1 MATWPDCTVEIAFAS
16 DPFDDTPTWVDVSAD
31 VRENPGVQITRGTV
45 GALGQPITAGQ
56 ASFLLSNRARLYDPA
71 YSAGTYYGNLKA
83 RKQVRITA
91 TWSAVDYVLFRGF
104 VSGFNVQTDNGGK
117 DSVVSVECF
126 DLLAIMAATRLS
138 GGSLGAYGAYV
149 AALSPTMWLRTVSAG
164 AWTDYNDTYTVAPLN
179 ASLGVVFT
187 PTASTAVGVT
197 GSNGWATG
205 VGAVSGTVSP
215 VITDASD
222 WSLSFWIQSSM
233 SLVAFTKFICTAT
246 GGATYMCGITSGGF
260 LSWVSA
266 TSGANRTSVV
276 GSVSMVDSLVHHV
289 LITRSGTTITMYV
302 DGVVDSGAVRTAT
315 GAGDDTFAIGVL
327 GGASGFTV
335 TSTTLQEITVF
346 PSCLSAADADTLNAL
361 GRGIATETTA
371 ERMDRLATVAG
382 IPAAWR
388 DMTTEPVAEVS
399 ELTYTGQSALAAMQQ
414 VERGEQGRL
423 YVSASGL
430 LTFDYRWAGYAAA
443 SAITLSDD
451 GAGQA
456 YSGTIQIRQSDQ
468 DMLNDVTVS
477 NATTSVQYVDSTAVT
492 ADGPY
497 ATSIDTNLSTEA
509 QMSSMAFGL
518 VGERKSQTTR
528 MEPILLGYP
537 SDWPTVLALELNQKM
552 TVEHTPMGV
561 GSQASYSVLI
571 AQIAWSITGASGWR
585 CTLAGAPLPAVTY
598 WLLGTST
605 LGTDTTPGY

>member
-1 MATWPDCTVEIAFAS
+1 MATWPTCKVEIAFVS

-31 VRENPGVQITRGTV
+31 VRENPGVSIVRGTV
-45 GALGQPITAGQ
+45 GALGTPITAGQ

-71 YSAGTYYGNLKA
+71 NAASTYFGNLKA

-104 VSGFNVQTDNGGK
+104 VSGFNVTTDNGGK

-126 DLLAIMAATRLS
+126 DLLAVLAATRLS
-138 GGSLGAYGAYV
+138 GGALGAYGEYV
-149 AALSPTMWLRTVSAG
+149 AALSPTMWLRTVSTT
-164 AWTDYNDTYTVAPLN
+164 AWSDYQSTYTVAPVYVT
-179 ASLGVVFT
+179 LGQVFT
-187 PTASTAVGVT
+187 PAASLAVGVT
-197 GSNGWATG
+197 GSNGWATSY
-205 VGAVSGTVSP
+205 GAVSATVSP
-215 VITDASD
+215 TITDASD
-222 WSLSFWIQSSM
+222 WSLSFWIQSTAS
-233 SLVAFTKFICTAT
+233 STFTKMITN
-246 GGATYMCGITSGGF
+246 GAGDTYACGITSGGF

-276 GSVSMVDSLVHHV
+276 GAVSLVDGLAHHV
-289 LITRSGTTITMYV
+289 LITRTGTTITFYV
-302 DGVVDSGAVRTAT
+302 DGVADTGAVRTPT
-315 GAGDDTFAIGVL
+315 GAGDDTFSMTQL
-327 GGASGFTV
+327 GKIAGFTV
-335 TSTTLQEITVF
+335 TSTTVQDVAVF
-346 PSCLSAADADTLNAL
+346 STCLSATNADVMNAL
-361 GRGIATETTA
+361 GRGTA
-371 ERMDRLATVAG
+371 VESTADRISRLADAAG
-382 IPAAWR
+382 VPAAWR
-388 DMTTEPVAEVS
+388 DITTEAVAEVDQ
-399 ELTYTGQSALAAMQQ
+399 LAYTGQSALAAMQQ

-423 YVSASGL
+423 FVSADGL
-430 LTFDYRWAGYAAA
+430 LTFAYRWAAYAAA

-451 GAGQA
+451 GAGQP

-477 NATTSVQYVDSTAVT
+477 NATTSAQYVDSAAVA

-497 ATSIDTNLSTEA
+497 ADAIDTNLSTSE
-509 QMSSMAFGL
+509 QMESMAFGL

-537 SDWPTVLALELNQKM
+537 ASWPTVLALELNQRM

-561 GSQASYSVLI
+561 GSQASYSVVI

-585 CTLAGAPLPAVTY
+585 CTLAGAPLPAVSY
-598 WLLGTST
+598 WVLDVST

>member
-1 MATWPDCTVEIAFAS
+1 MATWPTCKVEIAFTS

-104 VSGFNVQTDNGGK
+104 VSGFNVTTDNNGK

-138 GGSLGAYGAYV
+138 GGSLGAYGEYV

-164 AWTDYNDTYTVAPLN
+164 AWTDYNDTYTVVPPL
-179 ASLGVVFT
+179 AYLGNVFT
-187 PTASTAVGVT
+187 PVSSLAVGVT
-197 GSNGWATG
+197 GSNGYATG
-205 VGAVSGTVSP
+205 TGNLNPAVSP
-215 VITDASD
+215 AITDASD
-222 WSLSFWIQSSM
+222 WSLSFWWQSSM
-233 SLVAFTKFICTAT
+233 TLPALTKPICNGGGTTYVA
-246 GGATYMCGITSGGF
+246 GITSAGF

-276 GSVSMVDSLVHHV
+276 GAVSLLDNLVHHV
-289 LITRSGTTITMYV
+289 LITRAGTTITMYI
-302 DGVVDSGAVRTAT
+302 DGVADTGAVRTPT
-315 GAGDDTFAIGVL
+315 GSGDDTFALSQIG
-327 GGASGFTV
+327 GSFSV
-335 TSTTLQEITVF
+335 TSTTLQDLAVF
-346 PSCLSAADADTLNAL
+346 STCLSATDADTMNAL
-361 GRGIATETTA
+361 GRGQAVETSA
-371 ERMDRLATVAG
+371 ARMDRLADTAG

-388 DMTTEPVAEVS
+388 DMTTEPVAEVA
-399 ELTYTGQSALAAMQQ
+399 ELAFTGQSALAAMQQ
-414 VERGEQGRL
+414 VERSEQGRL
-423 YVSASGL
+423 FVSADGL
-430 LTFDYRWAGYAAA
+430 LTFDYRWAAYAAA

-456 YSGTIQIRQSDQ
+456 YSGAIQIRQSDQ
-468 DMLNDVTVS
+468 DMLNDVTVT
-477 NATTSVQYVDSTAVT
+477 NATTSVQYVDTAAVT

-497 ATSIDTNLSTEA
+497 ASSIDTNLSTSA
-509 QMSSMAFGL
+509 QMTSMAFGL
-518 VGERKSQTTR
+518 VGERKTQTTR

-537 SDWPTVLALELNQKM
+537 SDWPTVLALELNQRM

-561 GSQASYSVLI
+561 GSQASYTVII

-585 CTLAGAPLPAVTY
+585 CTLAGAPMPAVTY

>member
-1 MATWPDCTVEIAFAS
+1 MATWPTCKVEIAFVS

-71 YSAGTYYGNLKA
+71 YTAGTYYGNLKA

-104 VSGFNVQTDNGGK
+104 VSGFNVTTDNGGK
-117 DSVVSVECF
+117 DSVVSVEAF
-126 DLLAIMAATRLS
+126 DLLSIMAATRLS
-138 GGSLGAYGAYV
+138 GGSLGAYGEYV
-149 AALSPTMWLRTVSAG
+149 SALSPTMWLRTVSAG
-164 AWTDYNDTYTVAPLN
+164 GWTDEQATYTVAAPYGRTMTPV
-179 ASLGVVFT
+179 ASL
-187 PTASTAVGVT
+187 AVGVT

-205 VGAVSGTVSP
+205 YAATIPTVTP
-215 VITDASD
+215 AITDASD
-222 WSLSFWIQSSM
+222 WSLSFWIQSSQTP
-233 SLVAFTKFICTAT
+233 VAFTKIICSAT
-246 GGATYMCGITSGGF
+246 GGATYMCGITASGF

-276 GSVSMVDSLVHHV
+276 GAVSLLDGLVHHV
-289 LITRSGTTITMYV
+289 LITRAGTTITMYV
-302 DGVVDSGAVRTAT
+302 DGVADTGAVRTPT
-315 GAGDDTFAIGVL
+315 GSGDDTFALGLL
-327 GGASGFTV
+327 GGSLGV

-346 PSCLSAADADTLNAL
+346 ATCLSATDADTMNAL
-361 GRGIATETTA
+361 GRGQAVETSA
-371 ERMDRLATVAG
+371 ARMDRLADTAG

-388 DMTTEPVAEVS
+388 DMTTEPVAEVA
-399 ELTYTGQSALAAMQQ
+399 ELAFTGQSALAAMQQ
-414 VERGEQGRL
+414 VERSEQGRL
-423 YVSASGL
+423 FVSADGL
-430 LTFDYRWAGYAAA
+430 LTFDYRWAAYAAA

-456 YSGTIQIRQSDQ
+456 YSGAIQIRQSDQ
-468 DMLNDVTVS
+468 DMLNDVTVT
-477 NATTSVQYVDSTAVT
+477 NATTSVQYVDTAAVT

-497 ATSIDTNLSTEA
+497 ASSIDTNLSTSA
-509 QMSSMAFGL
+509 QMTSMAFGL
-518 VGERKSQTTR
+518 VGERKTQTTR

-537 SDWPTVLALELNQKM
+537 SDWPTVLALELNQRM

-561 GSQASYSVLI
+561 GSQASYSVII

-585 CTLAGAPLPAVTY
+585 CTLAGAPMPAVTY
-598 WLLGTST
+598 WMLGTST
-605 LGTDTTPGY
+605 LGTDTYLGY

>member
-1 MATWPDCTVEIAFAS
+1 VAVWPDCRVEIAFTS

-104 VSGFNVQTDNGGK
+104 VSGFNVTTDNGGK
-117 DSVVSVECF
+117 DSVVSVEAF
-126 DLLAIMAATRLS
+126 DLLSIMAATRLS
-138 GGSLGAYGAYV
+138 GGSLGAYGEYV
-149 AALSPTMWLRTVSAG
+149 SALSPTMWLRTVSAG
-164 AWTDYNDTYTVAPLN
+164 AWTDYNDTYTVVPPL
-179 ASLGVVFT
+179 AYLGNVFT
-187 PTASTAVGVT
+187 PVSSLAVGVT
-197 GSNGWATG
+197 GSNGYATG
-205 VGAVSGTVSP
+205 TGNLNPAVSP
-215 VITDASD
+215 AITDASD

-233 SLVAFTKFICTAT
+233 TLPAGTKPICNGGGTTYVA
-246 GGATYMCGITSGGF
+246 GITSAGY

-276 GSVSMVDSLVHHV
+276 GSVSMVDGLPHHV
-289 LITRSGTTITMYV
+289 LITRTGTSITFYI
-302 DGVVDSGAVRTAT
+302 DGVADTGAVRTPT
-315 GAGDDTFAIGVL
+315 GAGDDTFALSQIG
-327 GGASGFTV
+327 GSFAV
-335 TSTTLQEITVF
+335 TSTTLQDVAVF
-346 PSCLSAADADTLNAL
+346 STCLSAADADTLNAL

-423 YVSASGL
+423 YVSAAGL

-477 NATTSVQYVDSTAVT
+477 NATTSVQYVDSAAVT

-509 QMSSMAFGL
+509 QMTSMAFGL

-528 MEPILLGYP
+528 VEPILLGYP
-537 SDWPTVLALELNQKM
+537 SSWPTVLSLELNQKM

-561 GSQASYSVLI
+561 GSQASYSVII

-585 CTLAGAPLPAVTY
+585 CTLAGAPMPAVTY

-605 LGTDTTPGY
+605 LGTDTYLGY

>member
-1 MATWPDCTVEIAFAS
+1 MATWPDCKVEIAFAS

-104 VSGFNVQTDNGGK
+104 VSGFNVTTDNNGK

-138 GGSLGAYGAYV
+138 GGSLGAYGEYV

-164 AWTDYNDTYTVAPLN
+164 GWTDYNDTYTVVPPL
-179 ASLGVVFT
+179 AWLGVVFS
-187 PTASTAVGVT
+187 PVASLAVGVT
-197 GSNGWATG
+197 GSNGYATG
-205 VGAVSGTVSP
+205 TGGVSPTVSP
-215 VITDASD
+215 AITDASD
-222 WSLSFWIQSSM
+222 WSLSFWIQSSQTPAAGTKPIM
-233 SLVAFTKFICTAT
+233 SAT
-246 GGATYMCGITSGGF
+246 GGATYVLGITSGGF

-266 TSGANRTSVV
+266 TSGANRTTVV
-276 GSVSMVDSLVHHV
+276 GAVSMLDNLVHHV
-289 LITRSGTTITMYV
+289 LITRTGTTITFYI
-302 DGVVDSGAVRTAT
+302 DGVADTGAVRTPT
-315 GAGDDTFAIGVL
+315 GAGDDTFSLGLL
-327 GGASGFTV
+327 GGSFGV
-335 TSTTLQEITVF
+335 TSTTLQDVAVF
-346 PSCLSAADADTLNAL
+346 STCLSAADADTLNAL

-477 NATTSVQYVDSTAVT
+477 NATTSVRYVDSAAVT

-497 ATSIDTNLSTEA
+497 ATSIDTNLSTVA
-509 QMSSMAFGL
+509 QMTSMAFGL

-528 MEPILLGYP
+528 VEPILLGYP
-537 SDWPTVLALELNQKM
+537 SSWPTVLALELNQRM

-561 GSQASYSVLI
+561 GSQASYSVII

-585 CTLAGAPLPAVTY
+585 CTLAGAPMPAVTY

>member
-1 MATWPDCTVEIAFAS
+1 MATWPTCKIEIAFVS

-71 YSAGTYYGNLKA
+71 NAAGTYFGQLKA

-91 TWSAVDYVLFRGF
+91 TWAAVDYTLFRGF
-104 VSGFNVQTDNGGK
+104 VSGFNVTTDNGGK
-117 DSVVSVECF
+117 DSVVSVVAF
-126 DLLAIMAATRLS
+126 DLLSIMAATRLS
-138 GGSLGAYGAYV
+138 GGSLGAYGEYV
-149 AALSPTMWLRTVSAG
+149 AALSPTMWLRTVSTT
-164 AWTDYNDTYTVAPLN
+164 AWSDYNDTYTVVPPL
-179 ASLGVVFT
+179 ASLGQVFT
-187 PTASTAVGVT
+187 PVASLAVGVT
-197 GSNGWATG
+197 GSNGYATG
-205 VGAVSGTVSP
+205 TGGIVPVVSP
-215 VITDASD
+215 AITDASD
-222 WSLSFWIQSSM
+222 WSLSFWWQSSM
-233 SLVAFTKFICTAT
+233 TLPTTTKPIMSAT
-246 GGATYMCGITSGGF
+246 GGATYVLGITSGGF

-276 GSVSMVDSLVHHV
+276 GAVSLLDGLVHHV
-289 LITRSGTTITMYV
+289 LITRAGTTITMYV
-302 DGVVDSGAVRTAT
+302 DGVADTGAVRTPT
-315 GAGDDTFAIGVL
+315 GSGDDTFALGLIG
-327 GGASGFTV
+327 GSFGV
-335 TSTTLQEITVF
+335 TSTTLQDVAVF
-346 PSCLSAADADTLNAL
+346 ATCLSAADADTLNAL

-382 IPAAWR
+382 VPAAWR

-423 YVSASGL
+423 FVSADGL
-430 LTFDYRWAGYAAA
+430 LTFAYRWAAYAAA
-443 SAITLSDD
+443 STITLSDD

-456 YSGTIQIRQSDQ
+456 YSGAIQIRQSDQ

-477 NATTSVQYVDSTAVT
+477 NATTSVQYIDTASVT

-497 ATSIDTNLSTEA
+497 ASSIDTNLSTLA

-537 SDWPTVLALELNQKM
+537 SSWPTVLSLELNQKM

-561 GSQASYSVLI
+561 GSQASYTVIIS
-571 AQIAWSITGASGWR
+571 QIAWSITGASGWR
-585 CTLAGAPLPAVTY
+585 CTLAGAPMPAVTY
-598 WLLGTST
+598 WMLGTST
-605 LGTDTTPGY
+605 LGTDTYLGY

>member
-1 MATWPDCTVEIAFAS
+1 MAGAWPDCRVEIAFTS
-16 DPFDDTPTWVDVSAD
+16 DPFDDTPSWTDVSAD

-104 VSGFNVQTDNGGK
+104 VSGFNVTTDNGGK
-117 DSVVSVECF
+117 DSVVSVEAF
-126 DLLAIMAATRLS
+126 DLLSIMAATRLS
-138 GGSLGAYGAYV
+138 GGSLGAYGEYV
-149 AALSPTMWLRTVSAG
+149 AALSPTMWLRTVSTVD
-164 AWTDYNDTYTVAPLN
+164 WDDYQDTYTVVPPL
-179 ASLGVVFT
+179 AVLGVVFS
-187 PTASTAVGVT
+187 PVASLAVGVT
-197 GSNGWATG
+197 GSNGFATG
-205 VGAVSGTVSP
+205 YGSGCPVSP
-215 VITDASD
+215 AITDASD
-222 WSLSFWIQSSM
+222 WSLSFWWQSSM
-233 SLVAFTKFICTAT
+233 TLPAVTKPICNGGGTTYVA
-246 GGATYMCGITSGGF
+246 GITSAGF

-276 GSVSMVDSLVHHV
+276 GAVSLLDNLVHHV
-289 LITRSGTTITMYV
+289 LITRAGTTITMYI
-302 DGVVDSGAVRTAT
+302 DGVADTGAVRTPT
-315 GAGDDTFAIGVL
+315 GSGDDTFALSEIG
-327 GGASGFTV
+327 GSFSV
-335 TSTTLQEITVF
+335 TSTTLQDLAVF
-346 PSCLSAADADTLNAL
+346 STCLSAADADTLNAL

-388 DMTTEPVAEVS
+388 DMTTEPVAEVA
-399 ELTYTGQSALAAMQQ
+399 ELAFTGQSALAAMQQ

-423 YVSASGL
+423 YVSAAGL

-456 YSGTIQIRQSDQ
+456 YSGAIQIRQSDQ
-468 DMLNDVTVS
+468 DMLNDVTVT
-477 NATTSVQYVDSTAVT
+477 NATTSVQYVDTAAVT

-497 ATSIDTNLSTEA
+497 ASSIDTNLSTSA
-509 QMSSMAFGL
+509 QMTSMAFGL

-561 GSQASYSVLI
+561 GSQASYSVI
-571 AQIAWSITGASGWR
+571 ISQIAWSITGASGWR
-585 CTLAGAPLPAVTY
+585 CTLAGAPMPAVSY